1 LDVINQSLVDDP
13 TALPPGFNLP
23 RHLWANLTISE
34 LVRDNVLQ
42 ILLVGARYQTHLVV
56 VVLQNRQ

>member
-1 LDVINQSLVDDP
+1 
-13 TALPPGFNLP
+13 
-23 RHLWANLTISE
+23 
-34 LVRDNVLQ
+34 VLQ